1 VAKSKVID
9 KDLGYKKILRNIS
22 KLNSN
27 PYVKVG
33 WLETAGTHK
42 GSSMTVAQIA
52 SIHEFGA
59 PSAGIPERAPIRK
72 TIDSKK
78 AEIQNKQEQL
88 LDKVL
93 LGKIDTDKGL
103 ALLGQF
109 TKSEIQST
117 IRAGLTPPWAEST
130 LAARVARS
138 GGIVAITPLI
148 DSGQTLRSV
157 DYEVVIQSGGD
168 QGMGKVEVT
177 E

>member
-1 VAKSKVID
+1 MAKSKVID
-9 KDLGYKKILRNIS
+9 RDLGYKKILNNIS

-33 WLETAGTHK
+33 WLEKAGTHE

-59 PSAGIPERAPIRK
+59 PSANIPERAPIRK

-78 AEIQNKQEQL
+78 SDIQSKQEAL

-93 LGKIDTDKGL
+93 LGKMDADKGL
-103 ALLGQF
+103 AVLGQF
-109 TKSEIQST
+109 VKAEIQST

-130 LAARVARS
+130 LASRVARS

-148 DSGQTLRSV
+148 DSGQTIRSV

-168 QGMGKVEVT
+168 KELNTVEGI